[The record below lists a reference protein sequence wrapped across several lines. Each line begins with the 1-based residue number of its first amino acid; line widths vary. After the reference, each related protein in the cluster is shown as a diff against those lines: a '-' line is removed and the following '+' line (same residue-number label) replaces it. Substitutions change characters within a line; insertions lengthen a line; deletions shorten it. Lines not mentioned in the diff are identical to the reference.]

1 MTNATIGA
9 IALNTYREVK
19 RDRVLY
25 LLLFFALALMALSQ
39 ALGWISIEEDVK
51 LVTDLSLAAVS
62 IFALLITIF
71 LGANLIYKEI
81 DKRTLY
87 TILAKDVSRA
97 EFVVGKFLGLLG
109 TFTVCLLL
117 MGAAFYVNLTISG
130 GTVNPTMGAAVYALL
145 LELTVI
151 TSFSIFFA
159 LLTSPILSAIC
170 TLAFYLVGH
179 STETLRSFTAVP
191 GREALRPF
199 ADALY
204 YVLPNLDN
212 FNLRYEASYAI
223 PIEATRLLAMTVYA
237 ALVAAV
243 FLGAAIVVFN
253 RKNFS

>member
-1 MTNATIGA
+1 MSTVGA
-9 IALNTYREVK
+9 IAFNTFREVK

-25 LLLFFALALMALSQ
+25 LLLFFAVGLMALSQ

-62 IFALLITIF
+62 VFALLITIF

-97 EFVVGKFLGLLG
+97 QFIIGKFLGLLG
-109 TFTVCLLL
+109 TFTICLLL
-117 MGAAFYVNLTISG
+117 MGGAFVINLMISG
-130 GTVNPTMGAAVYALL
+130 GSVNATMGAAVYALL

-179 STETLRSFTAVP
+179 STETLRSFTEVK
-191 GREALRPF
+191 GREGLRPI
-199 ADALY
+199 ANALY
-204 YVLPNLDN
+204 YALPNLEN
-212 FNLRYEASYAI
+212 FNLRYEASYAM
-223 PIEATRLLAMTVYA
+223 PIEASRLLAMTGYA
-237 ALVAAV
+237 ALISSI
-243 FLGAAIVVFN
+243 FIGAAIVIFN